1 MAADWRADLT
11 RRYSSSNDW
20 ETTRPRLHGIA
31 LARRLPADSSA
42 PRTAD
47 RLQQQLGR
55 RKFVHRGQ
63 AADTS
68 LRPEMPIPAP
78 SHQGRLIHKS
88 WSRDCDCGRCCVS
101 LPIAYFARWCGCPS
115 KACFDQFS
123 LPLFTPDYSDSTMSI
138 VLMCFIAIVMDPFLV
153 GAVTSG
159 TRPSPTGTPGRDR
172 SDRCAVAQVEMAPRL
187 GMAPGLQQQRMPH
200 ARLAG
205 ELPAPISTPTN
216 RNPYRIVQKPIS
228 RIANAS
234 NSPLT
239 TEMAIHQIMTL
250 TSARHSPHSLIRASQ
265 THGLFRIRIAA

>member
-1 MAADWRADLT
+1 MWPL
-11 RRYSSSNDW
+11 
-20 ETTRPRLHGIA
+20 L
-31 LARRLPADSSA
+31 RLP
-42 PRTAD
+42 
-47 RLQQQLGR
+47 
-55 RKFVHRGQ
+55 
-63 AADTS
+63 
-68 LRPEMPIPAP
+68 
-78 SHQGRLIHKS
+78 SHCLFWPLVR
-88 WSRDCDCGRCCVS
+88 
-101 LPIAYFARWCGCPS
+101 
-115 KACFDQFS
+115 
-123 LPLFTPDYSDSTMSI
+123 LPLQRLVLTSSHCLCSLLIIAISTMSI

-216 RNPYRIVQKPIS
+216 RNAYRIVQKPIS